1 MAFMT
6 VSVSRK
12 ITQDERDALLKG
24 IGEAQS
30 ILPGKSAQELAVIL
44 EEDKPMYVSG
54 LKQDNMVYA
63 NVKYT
68 GRFTYKLKSEF
79 TVATFEA
86 ISKALGTSKDRMML
100 SIDELECFGGFG
112 DLKDIYYS

>member
-6 VSVSRK
+6 VNISRK
-12 ITQDERDALLKG
+12 ITQDERDALIKG
-24 IGEAQS
+24 VGEAQS
-30 ILPGKSAQELAVIL
+30 VLPGKSARELAVVL
-44 EEDKPMYVSG
+44 EEDKPMFMGGV
-54 LKQDNMVYA
+54 KQENMVYV

-79 TVATFEA
+79 TIATFDA
-86 ISKALGTSKDRMML
+86 ISKALGTSKERMLM

-112 DLKDIYYS
+112 DLKDIYHS